1 MGVLRKGWKDKRR
14 GVITFWLIFKNN
26 VRKEEFT
33 LVRSLSLSSPLWQGR
48 KNGEQLSSLCSQK
61 GNKKKWVLTTFFLQP
76 TPQNCKDHIE
86 MGSYFLFNK
95 CLCKCHPT
103 CPGILSPVIL
113 NWAVNNKWKSQ
124 IPIPSY
130 AYTYAIW
137 VSRQCFCCLP
147 ASSRPMGPFNHILE
161 WSKQ

>member
-1 MGVLRKGWKDKRR
+1 MGVLRKGWKDKRK

-26 VRKEEFT
+26 VRKEEFI
-33 LVRSLSLSSPLWQGR
+33 LVHSLSLSSPLWQGG

-61 GNKKKWVLTTFFLQP
+61 GNKKNEYWLPSFCNSPPK
-76 TPQNCKDHIE
+76 NNKAHIE

-103 CPGILSPVIL
+103 CPGMLSPVIL
-113 NWAVNNKWKSQ
+113 NWAVNNKWRSQ
-124 IPIPSY
+124 TPIPSY
-130 AYTYAIW
+130 AYTYTIR

-147 ASSRPMGPFNHILE
+147 ASSRPMGSFNHIL
-161 WSKQ
+161 